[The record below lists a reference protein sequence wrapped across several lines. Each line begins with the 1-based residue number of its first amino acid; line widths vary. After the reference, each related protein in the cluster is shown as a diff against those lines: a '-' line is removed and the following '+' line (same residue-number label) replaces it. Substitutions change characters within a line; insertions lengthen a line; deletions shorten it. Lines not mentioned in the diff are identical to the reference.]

1 MFLIKFE
8 TDDFFF
14 PALVYNG
21 LAVSHVIV
29 DDTRWKARTVLI
41 FLLENWCSSS
51 GGRVAAGVLEAID
64 KVMTMVV
71 VEMVINDR

>member
-1 MFLIKFE
+1 MFLIRFE

-21 LAVSHVIV
+21 MAVSHVIV

-51 GGRVAAGVLEAID
+51 GEKMAAEVLEAID
-64 KVMTMVV
+64 KIMTMVL
-71 VEMVINDR
+71 VETVINDR